1 MKLNFGEGFWEIAS
15 LHDFKKGEIHSSS
28 FIFHGD
34 IYIKVLG
41 KLCLA
46 QWLQMV
52 AEALFKVQNK
62 NKNKVF
68 YFFFFFLWI
77 QSILFWILNLR
88 LKMDMTC
95 LINVIYMTFFMNI
108 YGLQLWP
115 MLVFILLMIF
125 FSHFPNLLIFPHFF
139 SSRINYNR
147 GYWLIFDAVSKSIQV
162 LGVFWLLLTLN
173 CFVLF
178 NP

>member
-1 MKLNFGEGFWEIAS
+1 M
-15 LHDFKKGEIHSSS
+15 
-28 FIFHGD
+28 
-34 IYIKVLG
+34 LG

-46 QWLQMV
+46 QRLQMV

-68 YFFFFFLWI
+68 FYYYYYYYYFFFWWI

-88 LKMDMTC
+88 LKMNKTC
-95 LINVIYMTFFMNI
+95 LIKVIYMTFFMNI

-125 FSHFPNLLIFPHFF
+125 FSHFLNLLIFSPFFF

-147 GYWLIFDAVSKSIQV
+147 GYWLILDAVSKSIQV

-178 NP
+178 DP

>member
-1 MKLNFGEGFWEIAS
+1 M
-15 LHDFKKGEIHSSS
+15 
-28 FIFHGD
+28 
-34 IYIKVLG
+34 LG

-46 QWLQMV
+46 QRLQMV

-68 YFFFFFLWI
+68 FFFFFFLFWWI
-77 QSILFWILNLR
+77 QSILFWILSLR
-88 LKMDMTC
+88 LKMNMTC
-95 LINVIYMTFFMNI
+95 LIKVIYMTFFMNI
-108 YGLQLWP
+108 YGLPLWP

-125 FSHFPNLLIFPHFF
+125 FSHFLNLLIFPPIFFF

-147 GYWLIFDAVSKSIQV
+147 GYWLILDAVSKSIQV
-162 LGVFWLLLTLN
+162 LGVFWLLLTLY

-178 NP
+178 DP